1 MLGLI
6 GLAMMLALT
15 ILYFNEIGWPLLAGA
30 WLIILA
36 APFLWF
42 LGVSGV
48 IVLLIQGAVVGGLFL
63 KSKSEG

>member
-30 WLIILA
+30 
-36 APFLWF
+36 
-42 LGVSGV
+42 
-48 IVLLIQGAVVGGLFL
+48 
-63 KSKSEG
+63 